1 MPKITKRL
9 VDELR
14 PDPDRDLFAWDSD
27 LRGFG
32 IRMKPSGA
40 ASYIVQYLAIG
51 KVGTLTPAE
60 AREQGRRL
68 LADIAMGA
76 QIPRSSA
83 ARIDPRSRLSNC
95 AHNTSKLPSVVWL

>member
-1 MPKITKRL
+1 MRL

-40 ASYIVQYLAIG
+40 ASDIV
-51 KVGTLTPAE
+51 
-60 AREQGRRL
+60 
-68 LADIAMGA
+68 
-76 QIPRSSA
+76 
-83 ARIDPRSRLSNC
+83 
-95 AHNTSKLPSVVWL
+95 